1 MEKNKMIKLFLTAV
15 FLFSSMASFA
25 NTSLDSEENLRR
37 REAFTITNV
46 KIHQISAVDGVL
58 AGPVNLNPVAEII
71 MVLDNIL
78 AIGKKICPIIEAGTP
93 VVTTK
98 MAPAI
103 SVIPN
108 IDGTNVVL
116 AQMENWSVPRMV
128 SYRISF
134 TNALNME
141 VVGFTYTVYFQ
152 HGGTYLGKGKYITN
166 LKIQAS
172 NVAASWGSNFEASSE
187 LIGISNV
194 GTTEGPLASAIVQ
207 VSYVAKGVF
216 NQYAGARSFYLDGA
230 GHMSPIND

>member
-1 MEKNKMIKLFLTAV
+1 MIKSCLISL
-15 FLFSSMASFA
+15 FLFSSVAGFA
-25 NTSLDSEENLRR
+25 TTTPNLQATALKN
-37 REAFTITNV
+37 REALTITDV
-46 KIHQISAVDGVL
+46 QVREIEMTDL
-58 AGPVNLNPVAEII
+58 AAPKSLTLNPIGDII
-71 MVLDNIL
+71 MILDNIL
-78 AIGKKICPIIEAGTP
+78 AIGQKIWPIIEAGRP
-93 VVTTK
+93 VVNTK
-98 MAPAI
+98 MAAAV

-116 AQMENWSVPRMV
+116 NNMENWSLPRMV

-134 TNALNME
+134 NNALGME

-152 HGGTYLGKGKYITN
+152 HSGSYQGKGKYITN

-194 GTTEGPLASAIVQ
+194 GTLENPLASAIIQ